1 VPSLSLRR
9 QGKRGEIEQ
18 RRFPSTRRSAV
29 TGQVAN
35 KKDVGN
41 AADNQQS
48 QPNNSDADT
57 KPRVVPNGLKLR
69 RAEERFIPQSTRAVS
84 FKRLLGRSLAVRPPV
99 LDQQRPS
106 LVITPAS
113 PDL

>member
-1 VPSLSLRR
+1 MPSLTLRR
-9 QGKRGEIEQ
+9 QGKRGQIEQ

-57 KPRVVPNGLKLR
+57 K
-69 RAEERFIPQSTRAVS
+69 A
-84 FKRLLGRSLAVRPPV
+84 LAVCLTDRG
-99 LDQQRPS
+99 
-106 LVITPAS
+106 
-113 PDL
+113 